1 MAGFNELVEELARRF
16 PEDWWIVSR
25 RETESLIPD
34 AFPQVEIYEKALK
47 SLDEQSWRVLTEK
60 ALAAFREPRSD
71 RGKNQFFNLLN
82 EALGYEY
89 LVGKGLRNV
98 KLLPANPKAKT
109 PDISCEEDGEL
120 RFCEVKTIGVSQEE
134 LDRSRSGDVFSGEI
148 YLELNQQFLAKLRAT
163 IDGAREQLS
172 AAGGGMLY
180 LIVHFDDFTLDYYE
194 TYQRQVREF
203 LASEY
208 PGQDAVVRVG
218 IANARYIRHPAE

>member
-1 MAGFNELVEELARRF
+1 MARFNELVEKLARQF

-25 RETESLIPD
+25 REMESLILD
-34 AFPQVEIYEKALK
+34 ACPQVEIYEKALE
-47 SLDEQSWRVLTEK
+47 SLDEQSWHVLTEK
-60 ALAAFREPRSD
+60 ALVAFSQPRSD

-89 LVGKGLRNV
+89 LVGRGLSNV
-98 KLLPANPKAKT
+98 KLLAANPKTKT
-109 PDISCEEDGEL
+109 PDISCEEYGEL
-120 RFCEVKTIGVSQEE
+120 RFCEVKTIGVSQAEI
-134 LDRSRSGDVFSGEI
+134 DRSKSGDVFSGEI
-148 YLELNQQFLAKLRAT
+148 YLELSQQFLGKLTST

-180 LIVHFDDFTLDYYE
+180 LVVHFDDFTLDYYE

-208 PGQDAVVRVG
+208 PGQEAVVRVG
-218 IANARYIRHPAE
+218 IVHPRYIRHPTE